1 MINILKFSLFPV
13 FFSGILILM
22 YLNKDPYLD
31 FGVYSDYSWKYRF
44 QQMGDL
50 GTKKLLTKSKSSY
63 NSFILGSSRTTGI
76 YACYL
81 EKINTN
87 AKFFHYVNFN
97 ESIGGIYSKLYL
109 LDSLGYSLDN
119 IIIYLDTDTTFENYG
134 EVNFADHFLLTN
146 KTKFKSQ
153 IDHFK
158 SFMILNTDKINIL
171 FGNELIGES
180 FPNWISDKI
189 TNDPNHICSDSII
202 LSYNKNEKL
211 KDKKYLKSIDSLKR
225 TGFMYKRDKIQQYK
239 ENQISKVEFD
249 LLSKIKVLLNK
260 NKSNYYIIIT
270 PLYDQLKFSKLDNEK
285 LNNVFKNRIY
295 DFSGIN
301 KMTNNEYNY
310 PDRSHFLPYISKK
323 ILDSIVLPNN
333 SKPKL

>member
-1 MINILKFSLFPV
+1 M
-13 FFSGILILM
+13 
-22 YLNKDPYLD
+22 
-31 FGVYSDYSWKYRF
+31 
-44 QQMGDL
+44 
-50 GTKKLLTKSKSSY
+50 
-63 NSFILGSSRTTGI
+63 
-76 YACYL
+76 
-81 EKINTN
+81 
-87 AKFFHYVNFN
+87 
-97 ESIGGIYSKLYL
+97 
-109 LDSLGYSLDN
+109 
-119 IIIYLDTDTTFENYG
+119 
-134 EVNFADHFLLTN
+134 
-146 KTKFKSQ
+146 
-153 IDHFK
+153 
-158 SFMILNTDKINIL
+158 